1 MHIHSQRILSIFD
14 VILNTNLCSNLSR
27 ECNFIQRTS
36 SKLQGHEFIK
46 IMIIPSDG
54 VSEDSLNGLCK
65 RMKDYN
71 PDVDIT
77 AQALCE
83 RINNP
88 TAPLLIK
95 NIFYRLLYHTRKLMT
110 AQSPSLLKALGRF
123 RSVKV
128 EDSTVIELNQ
138 KISKYEGTKRSDNQ
152 KAQIKIDLIHDLVS
166 NQIIDI
172 QLESGRVP
180 DQALSYR
187 ILKFIE
193 EGDLIIRDLGYFVLP
208 VLKAIAIS
216 GAYFLSR
223 LLPNIKIY
231 LNRDDREAVCLSAY
245 VSHKYKKKKVI
256 ELHVF
261 LGELKVPARLVLYK
275 APQKVVRVRLTN
287 AKKRIK
293 DTGRDM
299 SNGKKFTI
307 EYSAFVTNVPIE
319 MLSTAM
325 IGTVYQLR
333 WEIELIFKQWK
344 SLLKMD
350 VLKGVNENRIEC
362 LIWGRLCMVLLLAL
376 ISQEFGRVAEEKGKE
391 LSITKVIKYVMRGD
405 KFGLAIR
412 NHALEKFMEE
422 MAEDVSRR
430 LCMDKR
436 SRKSMRERL
445 ILEEGYCGTQHVDLK
460 YVA

>member
-1 MHIHSQRILSIFD
+1 
-14 VILNTNLCSNLSR
+14 
-27 ECNFIQRTS
+27 
-36 SKLQGHEFIK
+36 
-46 IMIIPSDG
+46 
-54 VSEDSLNGLCK
+54 
-65 RMKDYN
+65 
-71 PDVDIT
+71 
-77 AQALCE
+77 
-83 RINNP
+83 
-88 TAPLLIK
+88 
-95 NIFYRLLYHTRKLMT
+95 
-110 AQSPSLLKALGRF
+110 
-123 RSVKV
+123 
-128 EDSTVIELNQ
+128 
-138 KISKYEGTKRSDNQ
+138 
-152 KAQIKIDLIHDLVS
+152 
-166 NQIIDI
+166 
-172 QLESGRVP
+172 
-180 DQALSYR
+180 
-187 ILKFIE
+187 
-193 EGDLIIRDLGYFVLP
+193 
-208 VLKAIAIS
+208 
-216 GAYFLSR
+216 
-223 LLPNIKIY
+223 
-231 LNRDDREAVCLSAY
+231 
-245 VSHKYKKKKVI
+245 
-256 ELHVF
+256 
-261 LGELKVPARLVLYK
+261 
-275 APQKVVRVRLTN
+275 
-287 AKKRIK
+287 
-293 DTGRDM
+293 
-299 SNGKKFTI
+299 
-307 EYSAFVTNVPIE
+307 VTNVPIE